1 LHKREP
7 LATLLIMPG
16 PKPNQELLTTDKNA
30 LRFYRQY
37 VEEHGHS
44 PTYQQVADAT
54 ELSPSGARYALQRL
68 RDKGYLQEKPITAM
82 RLTLSAKGKAVKL

>member
-1 LHKREP
+1 M
-7 LATLLIMPG
+7 AA
-16 PKPNQELLTTDKNA
+16 PKPNEELLTTDKNA

-37 VEEHGHS
+37 LDEHGHT

-68 RDKGYLQEKPITAM
+68 RDKGYLQEKPVTAM
-82 RLTLSAKGKAVKL
+82 RLTLSAKGRAVKL